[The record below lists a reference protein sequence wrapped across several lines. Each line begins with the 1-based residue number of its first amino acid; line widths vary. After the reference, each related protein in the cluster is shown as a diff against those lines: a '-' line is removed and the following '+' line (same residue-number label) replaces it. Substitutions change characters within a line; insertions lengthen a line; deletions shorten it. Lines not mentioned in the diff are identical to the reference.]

1 MSGIA
6 DVWINFMNKKEGE
19 WFDQNLR
26 RTIQGTLYFYE
37 VDHKGSGVYLVTVSM
52 CEQEGKA
59 VVSTTLTDE
68 NSTLQDQLKRH
79 SIVFNQG
86 RNEGT
91 YYHPLS
97 RSYTEEGRLRYKR
110 ITNEDEVPEDIKQNF
125 TIDKYENV
133 SPKTARALQGKLVV
147 EVPKDKPEKMVLL
160 YALEKIIPAYH
171 AGELGSSP
179 IPTRPASFPATAPAA
194 TPQSPNESESF

>member
-26 RTIQGTLYFYE
+26 RNITGTIYYYE
-37 VDHKGSGVYLVTVSM
+37 VLHKGSGIYLVSVMMS
-52 CEQEGKA
+52 EEEGKA

-79 SIVFNQG
+79 SIVFNRG

-91 YYHPLS
+91 YYHPLTH
-97 RSYTEEGRLRYKR
+97 SYSEGGRIRYKR
-110 ITNEDEVPEDIKQNF
+110 IVSEAEVPDEIKENF
-125 TIDKYENV
+125 LIDKYENV
-133 SPKTARALQGKLVV
+133 SPKNPTKSLQGKLVA
-147 EVPKDKPEKMVLL
+147 EVSKDKPEKMVLL
-160 YALEKIIPAYH
+160 YTLEKILPAFQLGEEKPTPVPSAQN
-171 AGELGSSP
+171 AG
-179 IPTRPASFPATAPAA
+179 
-194 TPQSPNESESF
+194 SPNQSEIS

>member
-26 RTIQGTLYFYE
+26 RNITGIIYYYE
-37 VDHKGSGVYLVTVSM
+37 VLHKGSGVYLVSVMMS
-52 CEQEGKA
+52 EEEGKA

-79 SIVFNQG
+79 SIVFNRG

-97 RSYTEEGRLRYKR
+97 HSYTEAGRLRYKR
-110 ITNEDEVPEDIKQNF
+110 ITNEADVSNEIKQNF

-133 SPKTARALQGKLVV
+133 SPKNATKAFQGKLVA
-147 EVPKDKPEKMVLL
+147 EVPKDKPDKMVLL
-160 YALEKIIPAYH
+160 YTLEKILPAFNSGDEHLIPV
-171 AGELGSSP
+171 S
-179 IPTRPASFPATAPAA
+179 AA
-194 TPQSPNESESF
+194 LKPESPNQSEIS

>member
-26 RTIQGTLYFYE
+26 RNIQGTIYYYE
-37 VDHKGSGVYLVTVSM
+37 VLHKGSGVYLVTVSM
-52 CEQEGKA
+52 SEGEGKA
-59 VVSTTLTDE
+59 VVSTALTDE

-79 SIVFNQG
+79 SIVFNRG
-86 RNEGT
+86 RNEGS

-97 RSYTEEGRLRYKR
+97 SSYSENGRLRYKR
-110 ITNEDEVPEDIKQNF
+110 IVSADDVPDEIKQNF

-133 SPKTARALQGKLVV
+133 SPKNPTKALLGKLVV
-147 EVPKDKPEKMVLL
+147 EVSKDKPEKMALL
-160 YALEKIIPAYH
+160 YALEKLLPAFN
-171 AGELGSSP
+171 LGSDTP
-179 IPTRPASFPATAPAA
+179 IAPQA
-194 TPQSPNESESF
+194 SESL

>member
-26 RTIQGTLYFYE
+26 RNITGTIYYYE
-37 VDHKGSGVYLVTVSM
+37 VLHKGSGVYLVSVMMS
-52 CEQEGKA
+52 EEEGKA

-68 NSTLQDQLKRH
+68 NSTVQDQLKRH
-79 SIVFNQG
+79 SIVFN
-86 RNEGT
+86 RSKNEGS

-97 RSYTEEGRLRYKR
+97 HSYTEGGRLRYTR
-110 ITNEDEVPEDIKQNF
+110 VTNEADVPEQIRQNF

-133 SPKTARALQGKLVV
+133 SPKNATKAFQGKLVV
-147 EVPKDKPEKMVLL
+147 EVPKDKPDKMVLL
-160 YALEKIIPAYH
+160 YTLEKILPAFNS
-171 AGELGSSP
+171 EDERPMPVSP
-179 IPTRPASFPATAPAA
+179 APK
-194 TPQSPNESESF
+194 PESPNPSEIS

>member
-26 RTIQGTLYFYE
+26 RNITGTIYYYE
-37 VDHKGSGVYLVTVSM
+37 VLHKGSGVYLVSVMMS
-52 CEQEGKA
+52 EAEGKA

-79 SIVFNQG
+79 SIVFNRG
-86 RNEGT
+86 KNEGT

-97 RSYTEEGRLRYKR
+97 SSYSEGGRLRYKR
-110 ITNEDEVPEDIKQNF
+110 IVNEADVADEIRRNF

-133 SPKTARALQGKLVV
+133 SPKNATKAFQGKLVA
-147 EVPKDKPEKMVLL
+147 EVPKDKPDKMVLL
-160 YALEKIIPAYH
+160 YTLEKILPAFNV
-171 AGELGSSP
+171 GEERP
-179 IPTRPASFPATAPAA
+179 IPVSTAPK
-194 TPQSPNESESF
+194 PESPNQSEIS